1 MKKDDLTQ
9 VKYVGAARVKLLNDS
24 GITTI
29 KQLYETPL
37 QKLARIEGISEH
49 YAKLIKEAVT
59 DVYGKEPEKPGPEAE
74 AGKEKK
80 IEGLD
85 QKFQKQIKIF
95 KKRLKQVNEDL
106 KPLGKKKYQEL
117 YIDLK
122 KRSKTLRTRLRALD
136 QKQADLS
143 NKDKKNIIQIAE
155 ALNSTLKIAG
165 KKPKKKNYK
174 KVVKEI
180 QAFSKL
186 LK

>member
-1 MKKDDLTQ
+1 MKDDLTQ
-9 VKYVGAARVKLLNDS
+9 VKYVGAARMKLLNDS

-37 QKLARIEGISEH
+37 EKLAQIESISEH
-49 YAKLIKEAVT
+49 YAKLIKDAVA
-59 DVYGKEPEKPGPEAE
+59 DVFGKDPDKPAPKVE
-74 AGKEKK
+74 AGQEKK

-85 QKFQKQIKIF
+85 QNFQNQIKIL

-106 KPLGKKKYQEL
+106 KPLGKKKYEEL
-117 YIDLK
+117 YIGLRK
-122 KRSKTLRTRLRALD
+122 KSKTLMTRLKALD
-136 QKQADLS
+136 QKQGDLS
-143 NKDKKNIIQIAE
+143 DKDKQHIIKIGG
-155 ALNSTLKIAG
+155 ALNSTLKIKG

-180 QAFSKL
+180 QSFSKL